1 MPVMWMKPPFLAPTL
16 GQSNL
21 SHSPPQAGSGAQMNE
36 ERITQFTEE
45 VAELKLRGAKGDN
58 ERWLLLIGSLML
70 VVGVALGVVG
80 GAMASGTTNTADQV
94 AAIATGSLV
103 GLVLVIAG
111 TALFL
116 RYSMGRFIRFWMV
129 RFVHEQRTETDRLIA
144 AIEKSHK

>member
-1 MPVMWMKPPFLAPTL
+1 
-16 GQSNL
+16 
-21 SHSPPQAGSGAQMNE
+21 MNE

-45 VAELKLRGAKGDN
+45 VAELKLRGAKGDS
-58 ERWLLLIGSLML
+58 ERWLLLIGSIML
-70 VVGVALGVVG
+70 VVGVGLGVVG

-129 RFVHEQRTETDRLIA
+129 RFVHEQRSETDRLIA
-144 AIEKSHK
+144 AIEKSHN